1 MELFRFFDRATA
13 GAGTNIAA
21 GGARVR
27 SYLAWLASLV
37 VLVIPAAPASAH
49 HSFAVY
55 FNDQTIIQMTGTVT
69 DFRFTNPH
77 AIISFSVKNAK
88 GQVEAWRA
96 ETNAVT
102 LLRRRGWTKDS
113 LTIGETITVEGWRAR
128 DGANYMRMRTVKRAD
143 GTVLGTPVSN
153 QRVD

>member
-1 MELFRFFDRATA
+1 
-13 GAGTNIAA
+13 
-21 GGARVR
+21 VR
-27 SYLAWLASLV
+27 SSLAWL
-37 VLVIPAAPASAH
+37 VLAIGIVATPAFAH
-49 HSFAVY
+49 HSFAV
-55 FNDQTIIQMTGTVT
+55 FFDDQKIIQVTGSVT

-77 AIISFSVKNAK
+77 AIISFSVKSAQ
-88 GQVEAWRA
+88 GQIEPWRA

-113 LTIGETITVEGWRAR
+113 LTIGEVITVEGWQAR
-128 DGANYMRMRTVKRAD
+128 DGSKYMRMRTVKRAD

>member
-1 MELFRFFDRATA
+1 M
-13 GAGTNIAA
+13 
-21 GGARVR
+21 R
-27 SYLAWLASLV
+27 SPLAWLVLALGV
-37 VLVIPAAPASAH
+37 VATPAFAH
-49 HSFAVY
+49 HSFAV
-55 FNDQTIIQMTGTVT
+55 FFDDQKIIQVSGTVT

-77 AIISFSVKNAK
+77 AVISFSVKSK
-88 GQVEAWRA
+88 EGQIEPWRA

-113 LTIGETITVEGWRAR
+113 LTIGEVITVEGWQAR
-128 DGANYMRMRTVKRAD
+128 DGAHYMRMRTVKRAD

>member
-1 MELFRFFDRATA
+1 MRSVLA
-13 GAGTNIAA
+13 GL
-21 GGARVR
+21 V
-27 SYLAWLASLV
+27 LLV
-37 VLVIPAAPASAH
+37 VAGAAPADAH

-55 FNDQTIIQMTGTVT
+55 FDDQTIIQATGSVT
-69 DFRFTNPH
+69 NFRFTNPH
-77 AIISFSVKNAK
+77 AIISFTVKNAK
-88 GQVEAWRA
+88 GQVEPWRA

-128 DGANYMRMRTVKRAD
+128 DGSNYMRMRTVKRAD

-153 QRVD
+153 QRAD

>member
-1 MELFRFFDRATA
+1 
-13 GAGTNIAA
+13 
-21 GGARVR
+21 VR
-27 SYLAWLASLV
+27 STSAWLFLV
-37 VLVIPAAPASAH
+37 LGVAATPAFAH
-49 HSFAVY
+49 HSFAV
-55 FNDQTIIQMTGTVT
+55 FFDDQKVIQVSGTVT

-77 AIISFSVKNAK
+77 AIIAFSVKNAQ
-88 GQVEAWRA
+88 GQIEPWRA

-113 LTIGETITVEGWRAR
+113 LRIGEIITVEGWQSR
-128 DGANYMRMRTVKRAD
+128 DGSHYMRMRTVRRAD

>member
-1 MELFRFFDRATA
+1 
-13 GAGTNIAA
+13 
-21 GGARVR
+21 VR
-27 SYLAWLASLV
+27 SVLAGLVLLV
-37 VLVIPAAPASAH
+37 VAGAAPADAH

-55 FNDQTIIQMTGTVT
+55 FDDQTIIQVTGSVT
-69 DFRFTNPH
+69 NFRFTNPH
-77 AIISFSVKNAK
+77 AIISFTVKNAQ
-88 GQVEAWRA
+88 GQVESWRA

-113 LTIGETITVEGWRAR
+113 LTIGETITVDGWRAR
-128 DGANYMRMRTVKRAD
+128 DGSNYMRMRTVKRAD

>member
-1 MELFRFFDRATA
+1 
-13 GAGTNIAA
+13 
-21 GGARVR
+21 VR
-27 SYLAWLASLV
+27 SPLTWLVLALGV
-37 VLVIPAAPASAH
+37 VATPAFAH
-49 HSFAVY
+49 HSFAV
-55 FNDQTIIQMTGTVT
+55 FFDDQKIIQVSGTVT

-77 AIISFSVKNAK
+77 AVISFSVKSK
-88 GQVEAWRA
+88 EGQIEPWRA

-113 LTIGETITVEGWRAR
+113 LTIGEVITVEGWQAR
-128 DGANYMRMRTVKRAD
+128 DGAHYMRMRTVKRAD

>member
-1 MELFRFFDRATA
+1 
-13 GAGTNIAA
+13 
-21 GGARVR
+21 VR
-27 SYLAWLASLV
+27 SVLAGLVLLV
-37 VLVIPAAPASAH
+37 VAGAAPADAH

-55 FNDQTIIQMTGTVT
+55 FDDQTIIQVTGSVT
-69 DFRFTNPH
+69 SFRFTNPH
-77 AIISFSVKNAK
+77 AIISFTVKNAQ
-88 GQVEAWRA
+88 GQVESWRA

-113 LTIGETITVEGWRAR
+113 LTIGETITVDGWRAR
-128 DGANYMRMRTVKRAD
+128 DGSNYMRMRTVKRAD